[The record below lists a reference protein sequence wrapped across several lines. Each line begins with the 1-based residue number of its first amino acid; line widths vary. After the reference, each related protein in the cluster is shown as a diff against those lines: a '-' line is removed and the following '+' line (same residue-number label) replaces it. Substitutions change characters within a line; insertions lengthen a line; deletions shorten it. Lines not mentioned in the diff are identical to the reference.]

1 MHGGWPSGDIPRFIK
16 MEAPVSISNRRK
28 QLPTLDFEEAWWGQG
43 FDHIA
48 GVDEAGRG
56 PLAGPVV
63 AGAVI
68 LPKGLF
74 IEGVNDSKKLS
85 AKRRERLFHE
95 IYDRALCVGVGIVS
109 HEVIDRINIYQAS
122 ILAMRKAIEKL
133 GIPPAIVLADG
144 NSFRHE
150 SIRYQNIIAGDAKSL
165 TIAAASIIAKV
176 TRDSLMRE
184 YHQQFPAYGFDR
196 HKGYGTKIHLEALRQ
211 YGACPI
217 HRRSFRLPE
226 SPATVHESGSVV

>member
-1 MHGGWPSGDIPRFIK
+1 MDELISKPRHK
-16 MEAPVSISNRRK
+16 RQA
-28 QLPTLDFEEAWWGQG
+28 PTLDLEESFWAQG
-43 FDHIA
+43 LDTIA

-85 AKRRERLFHE
+85 AKQREKLYHQ
-95 IYDRALCVGVGIVS
+95 IYEAAISVGLGIVS

-133 GIPPAIVLADG
+133 TLLPGIVLADG
-144 NSFRHE
+144 NSFKHE
-150 SIRYQNIIAGDAKSL
+150 TLRFQNVIGGDAKSM
-165 TIAAASIIAKV
+165 TIAAASIVAKV
-176 TRDSLMRE
+176 TRDNLMRE
-184 YHQQFPAYGFDR
+184 YHDQFPEYGFDR
-196 HKGYGTKIHLEALRQ
+196 HKGYGTQLHVEAIRR
-211 YGACPI
+211 YGLCPI
-217 HRRSFRLPE
+217 HRRTFHIPDSFRFSTKE
-226 SPATVHESGSVV
+226 HTVS

>member
-1 MHGGWPSGDIPRFIK
+1 MEIPVLTTK
-16 MEAPVSISNRRK
+16 RRK
-28 QLPTLDFEEAWWGQG
+28 QLPTLEFEEVWWGQG

-68 LPKGLF
+68 LPKGVF
-74 IEGVNDSKKLS
+74 IDGVNDSKKLS
-85 AKRRERLFHE
+85 AKQRERLYDE
-95 IYDRALCVGVGIVS
+95 IYARALSVGVGIVN

-133 GIPPAIVLADG
+133 TIAPAIVLADG
-144 NSFRHE
+144 NSFKHE
-150 SIRYQNIIAGDAKSL
+150 SLRYQNVISGDAKSL

-176 TRDSLMRE
+176 TRDSLMRG

-196 HKGYGTKIHLEALRQ
+196 HKGYGTKIHLDALRQ

-226 SPATVHESGSVV
+226 ARVTSRETGSVV